1 MRRAMMGW
9 VAEAANFACA
19 TTYNILIVKRNLC
32 CSITESATLSSMPRI
47 PMATIREAPMK
58 GIRNIHCG
66 RKRQGRG
73 VANYLGF
80 RCQICASN
88 TA

>member
-9 VAEAANFACA
+9 VAEAADFACLA
-19 TTYNILIVKRNLC
+19 RRDVQPSTIF
-32 CSITESATLSSMPRI
+32 SITESATPSSMPRI

-58 GIRNIHCG
+58 GIRNIHRG

-73 VANYLGF
+73 VTNYLGF